1 MDRGSNF
8 QQNDINVFWGEIAP
22 CDHVVQIYNEND
34 ILLDSLEGYV
44 GGGIRSG
51 DGVIVIAT
59 RPNLDALKTRLL
71 SKGVDLNDASEQEQY
86 IALDAEETLSRFM
99 MNGWP
104 DNELF
109 MEVISNLI
117 RQARGKGRRVRAF
130 GEMVALLWARGD
142 TAATV
147 RLEYLW
153 SALCQ
158 KEDFSL
164 FCAYPKAGF
173 TQDVGQ
179 SISAICATHSHV
191 FGSVS

>member
-1 MDRGSNF
+1 MDRRSNF
-8 QQNDINVFWGEIAP
+8 QQNDIDVFWGEIAP

-44 GGGIRSG
+44 SGGIHSG

-71 SKGVDLNDASEQEQY
+71 SKGVDLNDASEQKQY

-109 MEVISNLI
+109 IEVITSLI

-142 TAATV
+142 AAATV

-153 SALCQ
+153 NAICQ

-164 FCAYPKAGF
+164 FCAYPKAGL
-173 TQDVGQ
+173 TQDIGQ